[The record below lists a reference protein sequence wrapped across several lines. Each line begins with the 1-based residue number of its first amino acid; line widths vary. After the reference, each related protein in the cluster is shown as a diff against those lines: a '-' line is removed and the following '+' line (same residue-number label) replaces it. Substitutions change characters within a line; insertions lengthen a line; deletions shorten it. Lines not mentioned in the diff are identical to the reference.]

1 MSTASRIVVVGS
13 YNTDLMARTPR
24 MPQPGETILGGPFH
38 VGPGG
43 KGANQAV
50 AAARLGVAVQLVAS
64 LGEDSFG
71 DQAQQNLVREG
82 IDTSH
87 VLRTG
92 RTHTGA
98 ALIFVDAQGEN
109 MIVVAPGAND
119 LLSPE
124 HVEGA
129 RDAIRAAD
137 VLLVQLEVPMPTV
150 ERACLLAREAGV
162 RVLLNPAPGR
172 ALDAGLLQTV
182 DVLIPNETEA
192 EIISGIPVSDRASA
206 EAAGR
211 ELLQRGVGAVVMTL
225 GAEGALVVTD
235 DGVTHVPARP
245 VKAVDTT
252 GAGDAFCGALAVGLA
267 EGQSLH
273 TAVAFAGAAAAVK
286 VTRLGTAPAMPRRP
300 EVEALLAGGPR

>member
-50 AAARLGVAVQLVAS
+50 AAARLGAAVQLVAS

-71 DQAQQNLVREG
+71 DQALQNLVREG
-82 IDTSH
+82 IDTSY

-129 RDAIRAAD
+129 LDAIRAAD

-192 EIISGIPVSDRASA
+192 AIISGIPVSDRASA

-235 DGVTHVPARP
+235 GGVTHVPARP